1 MHFLQFESE
10 RGQTWPLQRQQLCCS
25 DYDGWV
31 RNGGGFGFKAD
42 SLLFKASKGLSP
54 SLGRFAKICQG
65 AAKIGIQR
73 VALRPRPFQ
82 RSSTRLRCRRSR
94 VATRC
99 PFIIAL
105 QTDTIYILVQAL
117 AKLLQQRCGLNDKH
131 LPNLK
136 RRRRDVH
143 LLLWHCNFKERIL
156 RLGTQITFFTDW
168 LKRNHIVLFTGCPT
182 SLKFAKRN

>member
-1 MHFLQFESE
+1 MICQGQSQKEREEESELEMHFLQFESE

-117 AKLLQQRCGLNDKH
+117 AKLLQSCCCFAASMTNICPIWNAADETFIYCYGIVT
-131 LPNLK
+131 LK
-136 RRRRDVH
+136 SAF
-143 LLLWHCNFKERIL
+143 W
-156 RLGTQITFFTDW
+156 G
-168 LKRNHIVLFTGCPT
+168 
-182 SLKFAKRN
+182 

>member
-105 QTDTIYILVQAL
+105 QTDTSN
-117 AKLLQQRCGLNDKH
+117 C
-131 LPNLK
+131 
-136 RRRRDVH
+136 
-143 LLLWHCNFKERIL
+143 
-156 RLGTQITFFTDW
+156 LGE
-168 LKRNHIVLFTGCPT
+168 LGKVGPIVLGFSQLSPIQLIPVLVTRISFRKQMRVTKTGI
-182 SLKFAKRN
+182 S